1 MKKKIIFKF
10 WNVYFFSL
18 VAFYQMCYGGTFWT
32 QINPNDFNFSHR
44 AYQHATSV
52 SGVLSISLCKWIT
65 SKSINIGLDWFH
77 WIKIIFFN
85 RMQFKESS
93 AVHVR
98 LSFTYYGFIA
108 YEMQIQLVYTT
119 VFFCH
124 HIQLTCTCQLS
135 LSNSPV
141 WTQRM
146 NFF

>member
-1 MKKKIIFKF
+1 MYFEKKIIFKF

-85 RMQFKESS
+85 RMQLHGKFS
-93 AVHVR
+93 
-98 LSFTYYGFIA
+98 
-108 YEMQIQLVYTT
+108 
-119 VFFCH
+119 
-124 HIQLTCTCQLS
+124 CTCKTQLYLLWLYRLWVANTARLYNGFLLS
-135 LSNSPV
+135 LYPTYMYMSV
-141 WTQRM
+141 KLV
-146 NFF
+146 